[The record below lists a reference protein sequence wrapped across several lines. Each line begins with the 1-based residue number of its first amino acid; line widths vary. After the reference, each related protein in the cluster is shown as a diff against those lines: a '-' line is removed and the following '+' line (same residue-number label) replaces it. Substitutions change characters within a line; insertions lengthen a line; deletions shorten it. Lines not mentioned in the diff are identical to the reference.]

1 MDEAVSQSKLEVM
14 DAINEAV
21 ALVELRGAL
30 VSSQEKLKVYATL
43 CNMEIWSQLYMSSY
57 VLLHQCEQDH
67 ELASLFG
74 FHIWLKFGLNNF
86 SS

>member
-30 VSSQEKLKVYATL
+30 VSS
-43 CNMEIWSQLYMSSY
+43 
-57 VLLHQCEQDH
+57 
-67 ELASLFG
+67 
-74 FHIWLKFGLNNF
+74 
-86 SS
+86 